1 MSQQL
6 VTLLLGS
13 NLDLPERNIETAINR
28 IENEIGSIVQRTEI
42 LHTKPVEFVSTN
54 IFCNIALRIITQF
67 SPVKLLDLIK
77 KIEFEMG
84 RTEDSLI
91 TKEYADR
98 VIDIDVVFY
107 GNIKFSSGR
116 LNIPH
121 QKHLYEREFSKKLL
135 LGIEKTLKT

>member
-13 NLDLPERNIETAINR
+13 NLDSPERNIETAINK
-28 IENEIGSIVQRTEI
+28 IETEIGPVLQRSDI
-42 LHTKPVEFVSTN
+42 LYTKPVEFYSKN
-54 IFCNIALRIITQF
+54 IFCNIALRINTHF
-67 SPVKLLDLIK
+67 SPVKLLKMLK

-98 VIDIDVVFY
+98 IIDIDIVYY
-107 GNIKFSSGR
+107 GGIIFSTQR

-121 QKHLYEREFSKKLL
+121 YKHLYERDFSKKLL
-135 LGIEKTLKT
+135 LSMKTH